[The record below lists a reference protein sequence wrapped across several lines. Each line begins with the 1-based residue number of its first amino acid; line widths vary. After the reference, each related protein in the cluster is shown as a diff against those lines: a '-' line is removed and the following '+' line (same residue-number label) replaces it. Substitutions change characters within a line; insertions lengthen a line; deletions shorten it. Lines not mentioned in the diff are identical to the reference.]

1 MGSVNMTKNN
11 QTNELTGLLTISR
24 FREVAHQA
32 LENTDLRAQGVSF
45 IYLDIENFK
54 NYNEIMGFSAGDEVL
69 QFMAKTIDDEFNGRH
84 VAYFGSDHFVI
95 LARNSEALV
104 KTKTIIATLDAKFGQ
119 MSVNVKAGIY
129 TLQPDDDI
137 DISVCCDRAKIAC
150 DSIKHKYDAS
160 YCFYTNEM
168 GRDLWLRRFI
178 PDQFPTAL
186 ASGHIKVNFQPIVRA
201 LTDDVCGL
209 EALVRWND
217 PDYGFISPG
226 QFVPVLE
233 QAHLVHKLDIF
244 VIEEVCRAYKCS
256 LVDSNLATVPVSV
269 NLSRLDFSL
278 CDIYEE
284 VERLIK
290 KYDVPK
296 DMLHIEVTETGLNE
310 EGNFL
315 RDGIIKFQENGYQV
329 WMDDFGSG
337 YSSFNVLKDYD
348 FDVLKLDMK
357 FLADFEKN
365 ENAHIIIASI
375 VSMAKKLGVRTVTE
389 GVETKEQWEFLKSI
403 GCDMGQ
409 GYFFNRPAPLEQ
421 IWESMTAKRRG
432 NEELTN
438 RSYYDAIDKIDL
450 KGSNPFSYE
459 RRKQLDQGLPLAIAE
474 LRNGSYRFLKATPG
488 FVKLIRT
495 LGVKSVKEC
504 EELFNDTNSN
514 INKQINRLLENSTQT
529 GEVSEI
535 DFVMN
540 GNYANISVRYIDQ
553 DANSTAFLLE
563 VANLSQNRGLA
574 RSKKREEAMRFIYS
588 LFDRVELI
596 NLSEGTV
603 ENLYRNNMHTSS
615 ILRGGAVKEVVDNY
629 AQENI
634 HPDDIAKFRKFYD
647 ENTMEERI
655 KAEGGKKYI
664 TEYLRT
670 KDENGHYC
678 WKLYCIVPFPLNNN
692 RMLLSCVF
700 DVDAKKSLKLIG
712 QMAIK
717 KDVLSDSDGKI
728 SRAILWANLLAMS
741 QFGVYWKDTDRRF
754 IGANQTYLSYNS
766 LKSEQELI
774 GKREEELGWELNPD
788 FRIDEDQKVL
798 TEGEQVVNRE
808 GTMIVDGNLRN
819 IATSKSPIY
828 DTEGKIIGLMGYIID
843 ITMESRDSKGL
854 LNLAFTDLLTG
865 ILNRRGL
872 MDALLEYE
880 QMYLKRKADFVIA
893 YVDVDNFTDF
903 NDKNGRSYG
912 DRLLSE
918 VAYTLRNRLGKSCVV
933 GRIGSD
939 EFVLLKRVKDLGDAS
954 QLQALIRATVADIHQ
969 IGNKPCQV
977 SASVGTALF
986 SEVDNTQQLLR
997 KADRK
1002 MQMDKH
1008 GHSRLTKMFEV

>member
-1 MGSVNMTKNN
+1 
-11 QTNELTGLLTISR
+11 
-24 FREVAHQA
+24 
-32 LENTDLRAQGVSF
+32 
-45 IYLDIENFK
+45 
-54 NYNEIMGFSAGDEVL
+54 
-69 QFMAKTIDDEFNGRH
+69 
-84 VAYFGSDHFVI
+84 
-95 LARNSEALV
+95 
-104 KTKTIIATLDAKFGQ
+104 
-119 MSVNVKAGIY
+119 
-129 TLQPDDDI
+129 
-137 DISVCCDRAKIAC
+137 
-150 DSIKHKYDAS
+150 
-160 YCFYTNEM
+160 
-168 GRDLWLRRFI
+168 
-178 PDQFPTAL
+178 
-186 ASGHIKVNFQPIVRA
+186 
-201 LTDDVCGL
+201 
-209 EALVRWND
+209 
-217 PDYGFISPG
+217 
-226 QFVPVLE
+226 
-233 QAHLVHKLDIF
+233 
-244 VIEEVCRAYKCS
+244 
-256 LVDSNLATVPVSV
+256 
-269 NLSRLDFSL
+269 
-278 CDIYEE
+278 
-284 VERLIK
+284 
-290 KYDVPK
+290 
-296 DMLHIEVTETGLNE
+296 
-310 EGNFL
+310 
-315 RDGIIKFQENGYQV
+315 
-329 WMDDFGSG
+329 
-337 YSSFNVLKDYD
+337 
-348 FDVLKLDMK
+348 
-357 FLADFEKN
+357 
-365 ENAHIIIASI
+365 
-375 VSMAKKLGVRTVTE
+375 
-389 GVETKEQWEFLKSI
+389 
-403 GCDMGQ
+403 
-409 GYFFNRPAPLEQ
+409 
-421 IWESMTAKRRG
+421 
-432 NEELTN
+432 
-438 RSYYDAIDKIDL
+438 
-450 KGSNPFSYE
+450 
-459 RRKQLDQGLPLAIAE
+459 
-474 LRNGSYRFLKATPG
+474 
-488 FVKLIRT
+488 
-495 LGVKSVKEC
+495 
-504 EELFNDTNSN
+504 
-514 INKQINRLLENSTQT
+514 
-529 GEVSEI
+529 
-535 DFVMN
+535 MN

-615 ILRGGAVKEVVDNY
+615 ILRGGAIKEVVDNY

-678 WKLYCIVPFPLNNN
+678 WKLYCVVPFPLNNN

-700 DVDAKKSLKLIG
+700 DVDAKKRLKLIE
-712 QMAIK
+712 QTAIK

-728 SRAILWANLLAMS
+728 SCAILWANLLAMS

-788 FRIDEDQKVL
+788 FRIDEDEKVL

-808 GTMIVDGNLRN
+808 GTMIVDGSLRN

-969 IGNKPCQV
+969 IGNKSCQV

-997 KADRK
+997 KADRNQIDFSLLFIDINGFK
-1002 MQMDKH
+1002 KYNDTY
-1008 GHSRLTKMFEV
+1008 GHSFGDEVLRRVAACIRRVTGYTGVACRIGGDEFVIIHQDRNQNYIKDAENKLHQAVAEIEFIQKRPCKLELAMGRAVYSEVNDREELLRFADQRMYLNKQKRK

>member
-1 MGSVNMTKNN
+1 MTKNN

-24 FREVAHQA
+24 FREVAYDA

-69 QFMAKTIDDEFNGRH
+69 QFMAKTIDDKFDGRH

-104 KTKTIIATLDAKFGQ
+104 KTKEIIDTLNAKFGQ

-129 TLQPDDDI
+129 TMQPNDDI

-160 YCFYTNEM
+160 YCFYTNAM

-178 PDQFPTAL
+178 TDHFQAAL
-186 ASGHIKVNFQPIVRA
+186 DNGHIRVCFQPIVRA

-244 VIEEVCRAYKCS
+244 VIEEVCRAYKKS
-256 LVDSNLATVPVSV
+256 LVNANLSTVPVSV

-278 CDIYEE
+278 CDIYQE
-284 VERLIK
+284 VENLIE
-290 KYDVPK
+290 KYNVPK
-296 DMLHIEVTETGLNE
+296 EMLHIEVTETGLNE
-310 EGNFL
+310 EGSRL
-315 RDGIIKFQENGYQV
+315 QAGIIKFQENGFRV

-389 GVETKEQWEFLKSI
+389 GVETREQWDFLKSV

-421 IWESMTAKRRG
+421 IWESMENKRRG
-432 NEELTN
+432 NEELIN
-438 RSYYDAIDKIDL
+438 RSYYDAIDRIDL

-474 LRNGSYRFLKATPG
+474 WHDGKYRFLKANPG
-488 FVKLIRT
+488 FLRLIRT
-495 LGVKSVKEC
+495 LGVKSIKAC
-504 EELFNDTNSN
+504 EDLFNDTNTN
-514 INKQINRLLENSTQT
+514 INKQIDRLLEDSMQT

-540 GNYANISVRYIDQ
+540 GNYANISIRYIDQ
-553 DANSTAFLLE
+553 ENDGSKAFLIE
-563 VANLSQNRGLA
+563 VANLSQNRNLA
-574 RSKKREEAMRFIYS
+574 RGKKREEAMRFIYS

-596 NLSEGTV
+596 NLTEGTV
-603 ENLYRNNMHTSS
+603 ENIYRNNMHTSA
-615 ILRGGAVKEVVDNY
+615 ILRGSAIKGVVDNY
-629 AQENI
+629 AQENL
-634 HPDDIAKFRKFYD
+634 HPDDIEKFKQFYD
-647 ENTMEERI
+647 ARTIEDRI
-655 KAEGGKKYI
+655 KKEGGKKYI
-664 TEYLRT
+664 TEYMRT
-670 KDENGHYC
+670 KDERGHYR

-692 RMLLSCVF
+692 KMILSCVF

-712 QMAIK
+712 QTAIT
-717 KDVLSDSDGKI
+717 KDALTDTDGAI
-728 SRAILWANLLAMS
+728 PRALLWANLLAMS
-741 QFGVYWKDTDRRF
+741 QFGVYWKDTNRRF
-754 IGANQTYLSYNS
+754 IGANQTFLSYYS
-766 LKSEQELI
+766 LDSDKELI

-808 GTMIVDGNLRN
+808 GTMIVDGSLRN

-828 DTEGKIIGLMGYIID
+828 DTDGKIIGLMGYVID
-843 ITMESRDSKGL
+843 ITTESRDSKGL

-872 MDALLEYE
+872 MDAMLEYE
-880 QMYLKRKADFVIA
+880 QMYLKNKVDFAIA
-893 YVDVDNFTDF
+893 YLDIDDFTAF
-903 NDKNGRSYG
+903 NDKHGRGYG

-918 VAYTLRNRLGKSCVV
+918 VAYALKSRLGKSCVIA
-933 GRIGSD
+933 RIGSD
-939 EFVLLKRVKDLGDAS
+939 EFVLLKRVKDYGDAS
-954 QLQALIRATVADIHQ
+954 QLQAMVRAAIAGIDQ
-969 IGNKPCQV
+969 IGSKRCQV
-977 SASVGTALF
+977 TASIGTALF
-986 SEVDNTQQLLR
+986 SEVDSTQQLIR

-1002 MQMDKH
+1002 MQMDKY
-1008 GHSRLTKMFEV
+1008 GHSRLTRMYKS